1 MTKDRYEEERKRLIT
16 LAAVASNTA
25 ARMQFQSRVS
35 DLDARYAEQVRRG
48 QKQWRRRL

>member
-1 MTKDRYEEERKRLIT
+1 MTNERYENERKRLLT
-16 LAAVASNTA
+16 LADVANNTA

-48 QKQWRRRL
+48 RKR